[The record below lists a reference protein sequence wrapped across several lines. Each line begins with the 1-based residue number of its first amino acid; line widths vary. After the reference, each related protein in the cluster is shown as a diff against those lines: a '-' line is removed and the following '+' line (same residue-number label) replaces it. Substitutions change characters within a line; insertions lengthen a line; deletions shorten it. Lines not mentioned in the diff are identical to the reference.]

1 MRGGQRRGNDRKL
14 KKKKKKRSTMKRG
27 KNGKCAGGEVR
38 REKHSGDQKN
48 GLLEIA
54 SRARRI
60 EGVNGG

>member
-1 MRGGQRRGNDRKL
+1 
-14 KKKKKKRSTMKRG
+14 MKRG